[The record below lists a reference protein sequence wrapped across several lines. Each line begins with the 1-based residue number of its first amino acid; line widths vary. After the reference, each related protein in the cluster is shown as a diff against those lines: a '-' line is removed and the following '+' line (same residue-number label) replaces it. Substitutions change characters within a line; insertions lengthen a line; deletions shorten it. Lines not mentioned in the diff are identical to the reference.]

1 MPETSLHEKLQP
13 HVGRIVK
20 VICGG
25 LYCEHVGKLGILL
38 EASSAGMLSVG
49 AWVNL
54 LIDGKIRLLYVHSG
68 DLELI
73 GAEAGER

>member
-1 MPETSLHEKLQP
+1 MSESSFYEQIQS

-25 LYCEHVGKLGILL
+25 FYCEHIGKLGILL
-38 EASSAGMLSVG
+38 EGSGIGAIG

-54 LIDGKIRLLYVHSG
+54 LIDGNVRLLYVHSG

-73 GAEAGER
+73 GAEAGEP

>member
-1 MPETSLHEKLQP
+1 MPESSLHEKLQP
-13 HVGRIVK
+13 HVGGVVK
-20 VICGG
+20 VIRGG
-25 LYCEHVGKLGILL
+25 LYCEYLGKLGILL
-38 EASSAGMLSVG
+38 EASGGDRAA